1 MGWGGRIRRKWN
13 ERSGGR
19 WNKIR
24 GGRGGGGGG
33 VKRVVKGG
41 RGGEE
46 KLMSGRTQTM
56 KNNFINNPEIQ
67 GPTRK

>member
-1 MGWGGRIRRKWN
+1 MVWDGG
-13 ERSGGR
+13 ESGEIGV
-19 WNKIR
+19 R
-24 GGRGGGGGG
+24 GVAEGETRGGGEGG

-67 GPTRK
+67 GRTRE